1 MTLPKTA
8 CALAPALLA
17 ALAAASPALARE
29 DAPGGPAPPSPIETV
44 VVNGR
49 NRPAADLTPGAVE
62 SVTAP
67 QVRDTVNA
75 VTVEDALRYTPSLL
89 VRQRNFGDDQDP
101 IATRTSGVGASARSL
116 IYADGVLLSA
126 LIGNN
131 NSTASPHWQLVAPD
145 AVERIDVLYGPFSAA
160 YPGNS
165 VGAVVEITTKAPTG
179 PEASFEAQ
187 GAVQTFRK
195 YADDVTAGA
204 ARFAGSVG
212 DRMGPFSFRLAYNH
226 LSSDNQPLTYA
237 TANVPPATSTAGTPV
252 TGYATDASRLRVP
265 IDVLGSTAI
274 PHHEIDTVTGR
285 FTYDLT
291 PTLTAA
297 YTFGLFRNDE
307 HDTVASYLRDALGNT
322 VYAGALNLGGR
333 AVTVAATVFAN
344 NVYHLEDDQL
354 AQGLSLGS
362 HTGGTF
368 DFEVI
373 GTRFDTLKYRQ
384 RTSNTALP
392 AGFTGGP
399 GYTISLDD
407 TGWWTLD
414 AKGTW
419 RPGGSD
425 ASAHVVTFGT
435 HADDFKLN
443 NPRYALA
450 DWIDGPAGAT
460 QTFSRGHTETQA
472 VWAQDR
478 WRVVPAVVAT
488 VGLRLERWRAYDG
501 LNFTAGATPTAAP
514 LLNRLQPEVE
524 SFRASPKFTLA
535 WEPAAGWT
543 LKGSVGVADRFPTV
557 QELYQSTTVNGVV
570 LVPDPNLKAEH
581 VLSSELSAERVWTS
595 GRARLSLFSED
606 IDDALIS
613 QTGQIATG
621 PNTFTAA
628 AFIQNVGH
636 DRSRGV
642 ELVAAQD
649 MPGRVNLSGW
659 LTYVD
664 TRITADTAFPTA
676 VGKQIPQIPRLRGAM
691 VASWRPTDRI
701 TATLAARYS
710 DRSFGSIDNTD
721 TYANTYQGFGAW
733 FVADAHAR
741 LRVTD
746 HVSVEAGI
754 NNLTDRRYFVFHPF
768 PGRTYVADVRWTL

>member
-1 MTLPKTA
+1 MIPHRPMG
-8 CALAPALLA
+8 ALAPALA
-17 ALAAASPALARE
+17 VALAATSPALARGE
-29 DAPGGPAPPSPIETV
+29 DPPAQPTAVETV
-44 VVNGR
+44 VVTGDR
-49 NRPAADLTPGAVE
+49 ARTDLTPGTVE
-62 SVTAP
+62 SVTAA

-75 VTVEDALRYTPSLL
+75 VTVEDALRYTPSLF

-101 IATRTSGVGASARSL
+101 IATRTSGVGSSARSL

-126 LIGNN
+126 LVGNN
-131 NSTASPHWQLVAPD
+131 NGVASPHWQLVAPD
-145 AVERIDVLYGPFSAA
+145 AVDRIDVLYGPFSAA

-165 VGAVVEITTKAPTG
+165 VGAVVEITTRAPTG

-187 GAVQTFRK
+187 GAVQTFHK
-195 YADDVTAGA
+195 YADDITPGA
-204 ARFAGSVG
+204 ARFAGGVG
-212 DRMGPFSFRLAYNH
+212 DRVGPFSFRLAYNH

-237 TANVPPATSTAGTPV
+237 TANVPSGASATGTPA
-252 TGYATDASRLRVP
+252 TGYAPDASRLRAP

-285 FTYDLT
+285 LTYDLT
-291 PTLTAA
+291 PTLTVA

-307 HDTVASYLRDALGNT
+307 DDTVNSYLRDAAGNT

-333 AVTVAATVFAN
+333 AVTVASTVFSP
-344 NVYHLEDDQL
+344 NVYRLEEDQL
-354 AQGLSLGS
+354 AQGLSLAS
-362 HTGGTF
+362 HTGGAF

-373 GTRFDTLKYRQ
+373 GTRFDTLKSRQ
-384 RTSNTALP
+384 RTATGALP

-399 GYTISLDD
+399 GYSISLDD

-414 AKGTW
+414 ARGTW
-419 RPGGSD
+419 RSGGSD
-425 ASAHVVTFGT
+425 ASAHVVTFGA
-435 HADDFKLN
+435 HADDFKLS

-478 WRVVPAVVAT
+478 WRVVTAVTAT

-501 LNFTAGATPTAAP
+501 LNFVAPTAATP
-514 LLNRLQPEVE
+514 AELSAVQPEIE

-557 QELYQSTTVNGVV
+557 QELYQSTTVGGVV
-570 LVPDPNLKAEH
+570 LVPNPDLKAEH
-581 VLSSELSAERVWTS
+581 VLSSEVSGERVWAS
-595 GRARLSLFSED
+595 GRARVSLFSED
-606 IDDALIS
+606 VGDALIS

-628 AFIQNVGH
+628 SFVQNVGH

-649 MPGRVNLSGW
+649 VPGRINLSGW

-664 TRITADTAFPTA
+664 TRITRDSFAGA
-676 VGKQIPQIPRLRGAM
+676 VGKQIPAVPRLRGAV
-691 VASWRPTDRI
+691 VASWRPTDRV

-710 DRSFGSIDNTD
+710 DRSFGTIDNSD

-733 FVADAHAR
+733 FTADAHAR
-741 LRVTD
+741 FRVTD

-768 PGRTYVADVRWTL
+768 PGRTYVADIKWTL